1 LRWDVAV
8 YSVII
13 LRHLRLCRPCW
24 DTVTRRIAETHFNN
38 TNLVRRTEE
47 YNDIVDRCCCLI
59 SFGNISDDDPL
70 KVLTSSALCQTTAAA
85 RKFVVCTWAFLRTVW
100 LSYSSFP
107 SFAFSLSSFFKPVR
121 TQQNHFSSSN
131 GIFSHLRVLV
141 DSERLYLSVKLRA
154 RFFMAE
160 KLWLRFLVAS
170 VPAKQNESLMDWS
183 SLDAFIT

>member
-1 LRWDVAV
+1 MWVNYNVKIKTMMMPKTIIFIYTKISKWIWHFWNFLKYITDNALRWDVAV

-13 LRHLRLCRPCW
+13 LRHLLCRPCW
-24 DTVTRRIAETHFNN
+24 DTVTRQIAETHFNN

-85 RKFVVCTWAFLRTVW
+85 RKLVVCTWAFLRTVG

-107 SFAFSLSSFFKPVR
+107 SFAFSFLFFQ
-121 TQQNHFSSSN
+121 T
-131 GIFSHLRVLV
+131 G
-141 DSERLYLSVKLRA
+141 
-154 RFFMAE
+154 
-160 KLWLRFLVAS
+160 
-170 VPAKQNESLMDWS
+170 
-183 SLDAFIT
+183 